1 MPLLPNYFGTGVK
14 KDVSELYRASAVS
27 NFAMSLVSIFEPIF
41 LFSVLHYTVVQVL
54 LFMAVVYAVYIVG
67 IIFGGQIA
75 SEYGYRHSIALSV
88 PFQIFYWLALI
99 ASIQHPAGAFL
110 AAAMFGVQKSFY
122 WPGFHSVI
130 ARYAQ
135 NGQMGREFGAAYAIN
150 NLSQI
155 GGPLL
160 GGIIGQ
166 YVGLPAAFFVAAV
179 IYCFS
184 IIPLLTAKETFSPKN
199 YSYSQ
204 TWEMYKNF
212 PKKFLSYL
220 GFGEELLVLTIWPI
234 FIYIIVKN
242 YKDTGLLAGG
252 ASLLAAILALLLG
265 NLSDKHTKHR
275 LVKIGTYFNSLFW
288 VAKAFA
294 FNFLTAF
301 ALDTASKTA
310 KETLFVP
317 LTTLTYIRAEQTHVV
332 PYAVFFEQSLAIGK
346 LSAALI
352 GALLFSLTGSF
363 VVLFIVAAGYSLLYM
378 YI

>member
-1 MPLLPNYFGTGVK
+1 MSLFPNYFGKDVR

-27 NFAMSLVSIFEPIF
+27 NFAMSLVSLFEPIF
-41 LFSVLHYTVVQVL
+41 LFSVLHYTVTQVL
-54 LFMAVVYAVYIVG
+54 LFMAVVYAVYIFG

-75 SEYGYRHSIALSV
+75 SQYGYRHSIALSV

-99 ASIQHPAGAFL
+99 ASIGHPAGAFL
-110 AAAMFGVQKSFY
+110 AAAMYGVQKSFY

-135 NGQMGREFGAAYAIN
+135 DGQMGREFGASYAIT

-160 GGIIGQ
+160 GGIVAQ
-166 YVGLPAAFFVAAV
+166 YAGLPAAFFVASV

-184 IIPLLTAKETFSPKN
+184 IIPLLTAKEVFTPKN

-204 TWEMYKNF
+204 TWEMYKKF
-212 PKKFLSYL
+212 PKRFFAYL

-234 FIYIIVKN
+234 FIYIIVKD

-252 ASLLAAILALLLG
+252 AGLLSAIFALLLG
-265 NLSDKHTKHR
+265 SLSDKHTKHR

-288 VAKAFA
+288 VLRIFA
-294 FNFLTAF
+294 SNFLSAF

-317 LTTLTYIRAEQTHVV
+317 LTTLTYLRAEETHVV

-363 VVLFIVAAGYSLLYM
+363 VVLFIVAAFYSLLYM